1 MPTVTIG
8 GFSAPVLFSGIAP
21 GTGSEYQIN
30 TTVPAGVPAGTSV
43 PVTIAFGSS
52 SDTVTIAVQ

>member
-8 GFSAPVLFSGIAP
+8 GLSAPVAAAIAP

-30 TTVPAGVPAGTSV
+30 TTIPAGVQAGDKV
-43 PVTIAFGSS
+43 PVVVTIGNS
-52 SDTVTIAVQ
+52 SDTVTIAVN